1 MPPPDSDRSPRPL
14 RNQRNWVAAA
24 VVLAV
29 LLAGVVSFT
38 VPIPIFYTQLPG
50 PIRDVEGLVQ
60 VEGRRTYS
68 SEGRLY
74 MTTVTFDTR
83 VTLVDWVVAALDP
96 RKAVVDRDQITQGM
110 SFEEIERL
118 QIEEMKVSQSAAEV
132 VAATALGSPVPS
144 GDGAYV
150 ESVVQEPAKGRLRAG
165 DRIVGIDGAEVAT
178 ICDLYRLLG
187 EREPGDEVD
196 VEVMRGNRGQTYR
209 LETASNPLD
218 PGRAV
223 IGIVPRSD
231 YEFAPGFEVE
241 FDTGRVAG
249 PSAGLMLSLGLYDKL
264 TPDDLTRGQSIAG
277 TGTITCDGS
286 VGPIGGIEQ
295 KIAAAEAVGAEVFLA
310 PAANAPAA
318 RSVAEG
324 IEIVEIETFDDA
336 VEYLEGAGE
345 R

>member
-1 MPPPDSDRSPRPL
+1 MPALDLDRSRPPRS
-14 RNQRNWVAAA
+14 QRNWMAAA

-38 VPIPIFYTQLPG
+38 VPIPIFYAQLPG
-50 PIRDVEGLVQ
+50 PIRDVQGLVQ

-74 MTTVTFDTR
+74 MTTVTFDTK

-96 RKAVVDRDQITQGM
+96 RKAVVDRDQITQGL
-110 SFEEIERL
+110 SFEELERM

-132 VAATALGSPVPS
+132 VAATALGSSEPG

-150 ESVVQEPAKGRLRAG
+150 ESVMQEPARGRLRAG
-165 DRIVGIDGAEVAT
+165 DRIVAIDGAEVAT

-187 EREPGDEVD
+187 EREPGDEVE
-196 VEVMRGNRGQTYR
+196 VEVMRGGRTQTYR
-209 LETASNPLD
+209 LETSSNPLD
-218 PGRAV
+218 PGRPA
-223 IGIVPRSD
+223 IGIVTRSD

-241 FDTGRVAG
+241 FETGRVAG

-264 TPDDLTRGQSIAG
+264 TPDDLTRGRSIAG
-277 TGTITCDGS
+277 TGTIRCDGS

-310 PAANAPAA
+310 PAANAPVA
-318 RSVAEG
+318 RGVAED
-324 IEIVEIETFDDA
+324 IEIVEIETFADA
-336 VEYLEGAGE
+336 VEYLEGSGGS
-345 R
+345 